1 MTKYTYKQLCKFFKE
16 EEKPKGNRRI
26 TQFKRWEKEY
36 NITKIPHTNSYT
48 LEKKPLDIQE
58 SSQQKVDL
66 KTLIEPMIC
75 DLFIQEDTRHLGTS
89 QSDLH
94 ERLGL
99 VNGNFFALGYNN
111 VLKEQYA
118 KELNITVDQ
127 LTDYKDAV
135 YDLNKQ
141 TINNVL
147 KSLAKKGVLIIDRTY
162 KLKHHDGN
170 VTYANEN
177 YKIHILGVRNKVSK
191 RMTGL
196 FYNEIKDKYVR
207 EKVLKEIN
215 KELGIA
221 SHYDAIMLHLD
232 IESIK
237 IYLSEKYPEYISYNS
252 NKTEVNK
259 KNRNKIIAS
268 TRGDLKDISLQ
279 SKKKVTAKI
288 IALSPTNII
297 AINK

>member
-1 MTKYTYKQLCKFFKE
+1 MEKYSYKQLCKKFKE
-16 EEKPKGNRRI
+16 KEKPVGSRRQA
-26 TQFKRWEKEY
+26 QFKRWGKEY
-36 NITKIPHTNSYT
+36 NIEKIPHTNSYT

-75 DLFIQEDTRHLGTS
+75 DLFVQEDTRHLGTS

-99 VNGNFFALGYNN
+99 VNGNFFALGYND

-118 KELNITVDQ
+118 KELNVPIEQ
-127 LTDYKDAV
+127 LVDYKDAV

-162 KLKHHDGN
+162 KLKHYDGTI
-170 VTYANEN
+170 TYATEN
-177 YKIHILGVRNKVSK
+177 YKTHVLGVRNKVAK
-191 RMTGL
+191 NMTGL
-196 FYNEIKDKYVR
+196 FYNEIKDKHVR

-215 KELGIA
+215 NELGIA

-237 IYLSEKYPEYISYNS
+237 IYLSEKYPEYVSYS
-252 NKTEVNK
+252 NNRTEVNK
-259 KNRNKIIAS
+259 KNRTKIVAS
-268 TRGDLKDISLQ
+268 TRGELKNISLQ
-279 SKKKVTAKI
+279 PKRKMTAKI
-288 IALSPTNII
+288 IALN
-297 AINK
+297 ACNQ